1 MNVLEMKDLVNV
13 SRKLEI
19 KMRKKAARQ
28 MFCVD
33 FDCPKREELP
43 SKMID

>member
-1 MNVLEMKDLVNV
+1 MNVEMKDFVNV

-19 KMRKKAARQ
+19 KMRKNVARQ

-33 FDCPKREELP
+33 FDCPKGEKLQ
-43 SKMID
+43 SKIID

>member
-1 MNVLEMKDLVNV
+1 MCLEMKDFVNV

-19 KMRKKAARQ
+19 KIRKKWRD

-33 FDCPKREELP
+33 FDCPKGENL
-43 SKMID
+43 